1 MMDNVIQAGV
11 ENAAAEGGAI
21 PRLDIP
27 QVRNQIDLVTIVGL
41 ILTILLIAMAI
52 MMGNS
57 DASFFDLPSVLIVI
71 LGTMTATCVSFTTDE
86 LKKSLPVLGS
96 VINRPVLQRRD
107 FAKSLMDLAAIARKR
122 GVLALARYDTETR
135 KNPFLQKAVQM
146 IVDGYGPE
154 DVHRVLQHEIDA
166 GYEHNRR
173 AAGIFRRASEIAPA
187 MGLIG
192 TLVGL
197 VQMLANL
204 EDPEVIGP
212 AMAVAL
218 LTTFY
223 GVIIGPI
230 ILAPLATKV
239 DKFAADEA
247 ALRSMILKTVIS
259 IVRQENP
266 RNLEMLINS
275 ELPPS
280 ERIIYFD

>member
-52 MMGNS
+52 MLGNS

-280 ERIIYFD
+280 

>member
-1 MMDNVIQAGV
+1 
-11 ENAAAEGGAI
+11 
-21 PRLDIP
+21 
-27 QVRNQIDLVTIVGL
+27 
-41 ILTILLIAMAI
+41 